1 MGVQKLIEALNLQ
14 PHPEGGFF
22 AETFRDDSVQLSTS
36 SLPSHFKVGRSVST
50 AIYFLLPTG
59 SKSRMHII
67 PSAEVWHFYSG
78 DPLTVLEVDQ
88 NGNVKHTI
96 LGHDIEA
103 GQVPQYVVPPRV
115 WFGAYPTNDYKVDA
129 KSGTIETLP
138 VKDAQQNYSLVGCT
152 VAPGF
157 QFEDF
162 EMAKRSDLIS
172 LYPGAKSAIELLTDP
187 E

>member
-1 MGVQKLIEALNLQ
+1 MGVQKLKEALNLQ

-22 AETFRDDSVQLSTS
+22 AETFRDDSVKLETS
-36 SLPSHFKVGRSVST
+36 SLPSHFKVGRPVST

-67 PSAEVWHFYSG
+67 PSAEVWHFYG
-78 DPLTVLEVDQ
+78 GEPLTVLEVDLT
-88 NGNVKHTI
+88 GNVKHTV

-115 WFGAYPTNDYKVDA
+115 WFGAYPTKDYKVDLEA
-129 KSGTIETLP
+129 GIIEALP
-138 VKDAQQNYSLVGCT
+138 VRDPEQNYSLVGCT

-157 QFEDF
+157 QFDDF
-162 EMAKRSDLIS
+162 EMAKRSNLVS
-172 LYPGAKSAIELLTDP
+172 LYPQAKSAIELLTDP